1 MDRDSRLFQPG
12 GDDWS
17 ETEDSR
23 RFARRSQMPASPS
36 IGRPNATHTLA
47 ATVTLASSHQMEWS
61 DDDGTR
67 PPEEGLTVSPSIG
80 PRFGNAGVWREA
92 VANSYYA
99 ARADEDEISLRV
111 AEADREAREAARWRE
126 ECEKERRAI
135 AERIKARHG
144 AYPPKPAPPTPAE
157 MDARRAQ
164 KKGEIMRLSKREE
177 ENKMLRA
184 RILPPHQYDGE
195 FPEELRKHG
204 RVLEHGGVYADTEL
218 WRRHEAE
225 WEEFME
231 TARGMSIIRKRQIPF
246 PEAGGAALYRHLILR
261 SIHEFNLSEED
272 AEKFAFRRCA
282 MRWHPDKVMTAVGIR
297 LLPEEYDEVGAKCV
311 EVFRE
316 VQEEHKNRLR
326 LRGTPPR
333 GGD

>member
-1 MDRDSRLFQPG
+1 M
-12 GDDWS
+12 
-17 ETEDSR
+17 
-23 RFARRSQMPASPS
+23 
-36 IGRPNATHTLA
+36 
-47 ATVTLASSHQMEWS
+47 
-61 DDDGTR
+61 
-67 PPEEGLTVSPSIG
+67 TVSPSIG

-157 MDARRAQ
+157 MDARRAS
-164 KKGEIMRLSKREE
+164 KKAEIMRLSKRDE

-246 PEAGGAALYRHLILR
+246 PEAGGAALYRHLILK

-297 LLPEEYDEVGAKCV
+297 LLPEEYDEVGAKCTH
-311 EVFRE
+311 VFRE

-326 LRGTPPR
+326 LRGTLPK
-333 GGD
+333 GCD

>member
-1 MDRDSRLFQPG
+1 M
-12 GDDWS
+12 
-17 ETEDSR
+17 
-23 RFARRSQMPASPS
+23 AASPS
-36 IGRPNATHTLA
+36 TGRPNATHTLA

-204 RVLEHGGVYADTEL
+204 RVLEHGGVYADTEF

-326 LRGTPPR
+326 LRGTLRR
-333 GGD
+333 GCD